1 MAGTD
6 RQATASKGS
15 QTTPRHGRGAL
26 YWLLVIPFI
35 ATLFPFFFN
44 YWEPAIIGLPF
55 FYWYQ
60 LVWIPITVFLTW
72 LVYRVEE

>member
-1 MAGTD
+1 MADTN
-6 RQATASKGS
+6 RPGS
-15 QTTPRHGRGAL
+15 RSGVSERPRRGAIV
-26 YWLLVIPFI
+26 WLLILPFI

-44 YWEPAIIGLPF
+44 YQEPSIIGLPF

-60 LVWIPITVFLTW
+60 LVWIPISVFLTW

>member
-1 MAGTD
+1 MVGT
-6 RQATASKGS
+6 SK
-15 QTTPRHGRGAL
+15 HGRGSL
-26 YWLLVIPFI
+26 YWLLIIPFI

-44 YWEPAIIGLPF
+44 FQEPAIAGLPF

-72 LVYRVEE
+72 LVYRVQE

>member
-1 MAGTD
+1 MAGPD
-6 RQATASKGS
+6 RQATASPSS
-15 QTTPRHGRGAL
+15 QTAPKHRRGNL
-26 YWLLVIPFI
+26 YWLLVIPFV

-44 YWEPAIIGLPF
+44 YWEPTIIGLPF

-60 LVWIPITVFLTW
+60 LVWIPISVFLTW